1 MYKVPSMEAV
11 SKQIQADPRYH
22 EACQSCMNCG
32 VCTAICPAAAYYP
45 YDPRVIMNLVSEG
58 DDETLIRIMSE
69 DTIWYCGQC
78 MSCKPRCPRGNIP
91 GVVIQILRMISQ
103 KNGYFIHSAMG
114 RQQLAVKR
122 SIGHN
127 ILETGYCIHPT
138 RVNPDLHPE
147 QGPVWEWMSDNAP
160 EVYGRFDKN
169 YDASGPGLL
178 RRISPE
184 SLEELDRIFEVT
196 GCKNLWETLETE
208 SEKQIDGKFAKY
220 D

>member
-1 MYKVPSMEAV
+1 
-11 SKQIQADPRYH
+11 
-22 EACQSCMNCG
+22 
-32 VCTAICPAAAYYP
+32 
-45 YDPRVIMNLVSEG
+45 MNLVSEG

>member
-1 MYKVPSMEAV
+1 
-11 SKQIQADPRYH
+11 
-22 EACQSCMNCG
+22 MNCG
-32 VCTAICPAAAYYP
+32 VCTAICPAAGYYP

-58 DDETLIRIMSE
+58 DDDTLVRIMSE

-103 KNGYFIHSAMG
+103 KNGYFMHSVMG

-169 YDASGPGLL
+169 YDTSGPGLL

-196 GCKNLWETLETE
+196 GCKELWNTLESE
-208 SEKQIDGKFAKY
+208 SEKQIEGKFTKY